1 MLYAQV
7 IVKKKTQVEELT
19 YRIPPVIIP
28 VIQVGSLV
36 TVPLRRQTVPAV
48 VVKFV
53 RTVPTALK
61 PRLRE
66 IVGMNKDGAPFS
78 AHQIGVIERLAQQF
92 GASLAEV
99 AYHALGEPNA
109 LPIRSLPRSKPH
121 FVQGVYS
128 SRCEY
133 YQKLLNEQTE
143 KRFLFI
149 FAQAAYAEDFF
160 QSLPPALQEVVVLND
175 QTAGSR
181 KKTAELRQDNRLR
194 ALIGTLGSAFEP
206 LAAGDFLV
214 VDQPSHI
221 GSVSGQRPFLSSLA
235 IGQAR
240 SMIEMIQL
248 VVGDTLVPIEQL
260 LLLRKGFWQLTAFSL
275 ARPPVF
281 VSDRRRSRDIILP
294 SIHAIL
300 SERLE
305 KGERVL
311 LLVAARGWATALVCR
326 DCGQVEGCAVCG
338 RTVVV
343 RDSALVC
350 PYCGNRQPKA
360 TRCPSCKSANLA
372 PVGEGVSQV
381 VDGVRQFF
389 PGRTV
394 AELSSD
400 QPKLQPR
407 ADITVATEKIL
418 SFPGVMFD
426 EVIVI
431 NMDRLISGSHLGGS
445 YQLLAMLLEL
455 QARSG
460 HLSVQTYLP
469 EHPVWQTL
477 GNHQLRPFFQQELTL
492 RRQLKLPPFGSV
504 FRLVGQARSLAELEQ
519 QAEAVSEL
527 VLNYLPSGELS
538 YLTIGQKTGPFF
550 HGYVQALTPLTLT
563 AQLKRQLNQ
572 ALPPS
577 WYLHLASTF

>member
-28 VIQVGSLV
+28 VIRVGSLV
-36 TVPLRRQTVPAV
+36 AVPLRRQVVPAV

-53 RTVPTALK
+53 RTVPNALK

-66 IVGMNKDGAPFS
+66 IVGMNKEGAPFS
-78 AHQIGVIERLAQQF
+78 DRQIAVIERLAQQF

-99 AYHALGEPNA
+99 AFHALGEPNT
-109 LPIRSLPRSKPH
+109 LPSRIAPH
-121 FVQGVYS
+121 TKAHFIQGVYA
-128 SRCEY
+128 SRRAQ
-133 YQKLLNEQTE
+133 YQELLLKNTQS
-143 KRFLFI
+143 RFLFI

-160 QSLPPALQEVVVLND
+160 HSLPPSLQEVVVLND

-181 KKTAELRQDNRLR
+181 NKTAELRQGNRLR

-240 SMIEMIQL
+240 SMVEMIQL
-248 VVGDTLVPIEQL
+248 IVGDTLVPIEQL
-260 LLLRKGFWQLTAFSL
+260 LLLRKGYWRLTAL
-275 ARPPVF
+275 APNHLPVF
-281 VSDRRRSRDIILP
+281 VSDRRRSRDLLLP
-294 SIHAIL
+294 SIQTVIN
-300 SERLE
+300 ERLE

-311 LLVAARGWATALVCR
+311 LLVATRGWATAMVCR
-326 DCGQVEGCAVCG
+326 DCGQVEGCTVCG

-343 RDSALVC
+343 RDSALIC
-350 PYCGNRQPKA
+350 PCCGSSQPKA
-360 TRCPSCKSANLA
+360 TRCPSCKSTNLA

-381 VDGVRQFF
+381 VDALRQLF
-389 PGRTV
+389 PSRTV

-400 QPKLQPR
+400 QPKLQVR

-418 SFPGVMFD
+418 SFPRAMFD
-426 EVIVI
+426 EVVVV

-477 GNHQLRPFFQQELTL
+477 GSHQLRPFFQQELTL
-492 RRQLKLPPFGSV
+492 RRELKLPPFGSV
-504 FRLVGQARSLAELEQ
+504 FRLVGQARSLAELED
-519 QAEAVSEL
+519 QAEKVSETML
-527 VLNYLPSGELS
+527 KHLPSGELS

-550 HGYVQALTPLTLT
+550 HGYVQVLTPLTLT
-563 AQLKRQLNQ
+563 TQLKRQLNQ